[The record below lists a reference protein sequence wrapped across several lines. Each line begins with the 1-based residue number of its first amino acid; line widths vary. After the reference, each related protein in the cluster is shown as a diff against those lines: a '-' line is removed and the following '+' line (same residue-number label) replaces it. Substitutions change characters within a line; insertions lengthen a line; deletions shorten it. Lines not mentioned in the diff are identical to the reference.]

1 MRPSLF
7 SVFLDYW
14 CNFECKHCS
23 VGSSPTTIMPMPREI
38 LEKAF
43 AGLAQVPSAK
53 VVVFTGGEP
62 TLRMEMLEEGI
73 RMARERGLLARIV
86 TNGWWA
92 SSPEKAHGVVA
103 RLRAAGLDEIN
114 TSYDDYHAPFMKFS
128 RIVNLVRAALAHDLR
143 IGMGVILAN
152 DAVFD
157 AAEIRARLAKG
168 LEMPEDELKGRV
180 HILEDRPTPTGNGK
194 DLDVSAMAENDHA
207 LIGCPQI
214 LSTVSL
220 HPNGGVKAC
229 CGHAMFYAPDLT
241 LGNLHDEPLPDIL
254 ARSGHNLL
262 YWWIHMAGPKKIL
275 REIGVEGNHPHI
287 CHACNDLL
295 TTHRAKVLDH
305 LEKNRNAIALNQVLL
320 GGAVKQVA
328 RIAVA
333 KKDEILDRMVAP

>member
-23 VGSSPTTIMPMPREI
+23 VGSSPKTIMPMPREI

-43 AGLAQVPSAK
+43 AGLAQVPTAQ

-73 RMARERGLLARIV
+73 RMTKERGLLARVV

-92 SSPEKAHGVVA
+92 SSPEKAAEVVG
-103 RLRAAGLDEIN
+103 RLRAAGLDEMN
-114 TSYDDYHAPFMKFS
+114 TSYDDFHAPFMKFS
-128 RIVNLVRAALAHDLR
+128 RIVNLVRASLAAGLQ
-143 IGMGVILAN
+143 IGMGVILDN
-152 DAVFD
+152 DATFD
-157 AAEIRARLAKG
+157 ASEVRRRLAEG
-168 LEMPEDELKGRV
+168 LDVAEDALKGRV

-194 DLDVSAMAENDHA
+194 DLDVSRMAENEHA
-207 LIGCPQI
+207 LVGCPQI
-214 LSTVSL
+214 MSTVSL

-241 LGNLHDEPLPDIL
+241 LGNLNDEGLPEIL
-254 ARSGHNLL
+254 DRTGKNLL

-275 REIGVEGNHPHI
+275 HELGVEGNHPHM

-295 TTHRAKVLDH
+295 TTHRGKLLEH
-305 LEKNRNAIALNQVLL
+305 LEKNKNTIALNQVLL
-320 GGAVKQVA
+320 SGAVKQVA
-328 RIAVA
+328 RIAIQ
-333 KKDEILDRMVAP
+333 KKEEILARRVTP

>member
-23 VGSSPTTIMPMPREI
+23 VGSSPKTIMPMPREI

-43 AGLAQVPSAK
+43 AGLAQVPTARI
-53 VVVFTGGEP
+53 VVFTGGEP

-73 RMARERGLLARIV
+73 RMAKGRGLLARIV

-92 SSPEKAHGVVA
+92 SSPEKATEVVS

-114 TSYDDYHAPFMKFS
+114 TSYDDFHAPFMKFS
-128 RIVNLVRAALAHDLR
+128 RIVNLVRAALAVDLQ
-143 IGMGVILAN
+143 IGMGVILDN
-152 DAVFD
+152 DAKFD
-157 AAEIRARLAKG
+157 AAEVRRRLAEG
-168 LEMPEDELKGRV
+168 LEVPADALAGRV

-194 DLDVSAMAENDHA
+194 DLDVSRMAENDQA
-207 LIGCPQI
+207 LVGCPQI
-214 LSTVSL
+214 MSTVSL

-241 LGNLHDEPLPDIL
+241 LGNLNDEGLPEIL
-254 ARSGHNLL
+254 DRTGKNLL
-262 YWWIHMAGPKKIL
+262 YWWIHMAGPKQIL
-275 REIGVEGNHPHI
+275 RELGVEGNHPHM

-295 TTHRAKVLDH
+295 TTHRAKLVEH
-305 LEKNRNAIALNQVLL
+305 LEKNKDSIALNQVLL

-333 KKDEILDRMVAP
+333 KKEEILARMVMP